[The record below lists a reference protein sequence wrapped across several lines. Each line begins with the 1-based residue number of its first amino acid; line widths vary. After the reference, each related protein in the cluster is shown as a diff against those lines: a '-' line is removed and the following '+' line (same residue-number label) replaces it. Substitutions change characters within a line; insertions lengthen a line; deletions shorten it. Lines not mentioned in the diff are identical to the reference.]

1 MDRDRRL
8 SLTVGFLVIAAVGA
22 FAVTILSLSA
32 QEGILRPRYHLSA
45 YFGNVQGLIGGAPV
59 WLAGKRVGRVEAVD
73 FSALTSDRPAVVV
86 EMRIDSEVQDRIR
99 SDSVATI
106 GTIGLL
112 GDRYVEV
119 SLGSPA
125 GEMLYDGDELR
136 TLDPVDLN
144 VVANRGAEALDH
156 VANLSAGLNE
166 VVEEFQEARG
176 GRRLAESVKALGDI
190 ALEVQEGQ
198 GLLHSLIYDPY
209 GGKGVESITHSL
221 ETLEDILLEIRDGE
235 GVLHS
240 LVFDTPAEQD
250 VVIQALQA
258 GARLN
263 SILAKVDAGQGSL
276 GLMVN
281 DPTLYEDLKILV
293 GGANRSRLVRTLID
307 LSRDETN

>member
-8 SLTVGFLVIAAVGA
+8 SLTVGLLVIAAGVA
-22 FAVTILSLSA
+22 FAVAILSLSA
-32 QEGILRPRYHLSA
+32 QEGILKPRYRLVA
-45 YFGNVQGLIGGAPV
+45 YFANVQGLIGGAPV
-59 WLAGKRVGRVEAVD
+59 WLAGKQVGRVENVNFGSVD
-73 FSALTSDRPAVVV
+73 SDRPAVEV
-86 EMRIDSEVQDRIR
+86 EMRLDAAVQERIR

-119 SLGSPA
+119 SLGSTA
-125 GEMLYDGDELR
+125 GDILHDGDELQ

-156 VANLSAGLNE
+156 VADLTAGLNE

-176 GRRLAESVKALGDI
+176 GRRLAESVQALGDI
-190 ALEVQEGQ
+190 ALEVQHGQ

-209 GGKGVESITHSL
+209 GGQGVESITRSL
-221 ETLEDILLEIRDGE
+221 ETLEDILLEIRDGD

-240 LVFDTPAEQD
+240 LVFDAPSEQD
-250 VVIQALQA
+250 VVIEALEA

-263 SILAKVDAGQGSL
+263 SILTKVDAGEGTL

-281 DPTLYEDLKILV
+281 DPTLYEDLKLLV
-293 GGANRSRLVRTLID
+293 GGANRSRLVRTMID
-307 LSRDETN
+307 LSRDQQE

>member
-8 SLTVGFLVIAAVGA
+8 SLTVGLLVIAATVA

-32 QEGILRPRYHLSA
+32 QEGIWTPRYRLLAH
-45 YFGNVQGLIGGAPV
+45 FGNVQGLIGGAPV
-59 WLAGKRVGRVEAVD
+59 WLAGKQVGRVESVRFGPVGASHAAVAVD
-73 FSALTSDRPAVVV
+73 
-86 EMRIDSEVQDRIR
+86 MRIDAQVQRRIR

-119 SLGSPA
+119 SLGSA
-125 GEMLYDGDELR
+125 EGRILQDGEELP

-144 VVANRGAEALDH
+144 VVANRGAEALD
-156 VANLSAGLNE
+156 NIRSLTSSLNA
-166 VVEEFQEARG
+166 VVEDFSRAEG
-176 GRRLAESVKALGDI
+176 GRRLAESVDAFG
-190 ALEVQEGQ
+190 EMVVQVQEGK

-209 GGKGVESITHSL
+209 GGKGVESITRSL
-221 ETLEDILLEIRDGE
+221 ETLEDILLEVRDGE

-240 LVFDTPAEQD
+240 LVYDKPTEQD
-250 VVIQALQA
+250 LVIEALQA

-281 DPTLYEDLKILV
+281 DPTLYENLKQLI
-293 GGANRSRLVRTLID
+293 GGANRSRLVRTMID
-307 LSRDETN
+307 LSSD